1 MFGRVSLF
9 AIVALIGQASVL
21 AWQPATHPLPRP
33 APRSLFGGG
42 AKDGDKKKTGGIG
55 ATVDQ
60 FKKMQ
65 EMQQKSKKMQEDLQ
79 AARLTGKSADGL
91 TTVVVNGQATPLEA
105 TVGNIDAGADAVGKD
120 LLEALLN
127 ANEQAKKVMADS
139 VQELMAAS
147 GGMGMPGM
155 PGM

>member
-1 MFGRVSLF
+1 MFGRASLF
-9 AIVALIGQASVL
+9 AMVALVMQATVS
-21 AWQPATHPLPRP
+21 AWQPASHRLPRP
-33 APRSLFGGG
+33 APRMLFGGG
-42 AKDGDKKKTGGIG
+42 DKNAAAKKPGGIG

-65 EMQQKSKKMQEDLQ
+65 EMQQKSKKMQSDLL

-91 TTVVVNGQATPLEA
+91 TLVVVNGQAVPLEA
-105 TVGNIDAGADAVGKD
+105 TVGNIDLGADAVGQS
-120 LLEALLN
+120 LLEALLD
-127 ANEQAKKVMADS
+127 ANDQAKKVMAEA

-155 PGM
+155 GM

>member
-9 AIVALIGQASVL
+9 AIVALIGQATVL
-21 AWQPATHPLPRP
+21 AWQPATRPLPRP

-42 AKDGDKKKTGGIG
+42 AKDGDKKKKGGIG

-65 EMQQKSKKMQEDLQ
+65 ELQQKSKEMQADLL

-91 TTVVVNGQATPLEA
+91 TTVVVNGQASPLEA
-105 TVGNIDAGADAVGKD
+105 TVGNIDAGADAVGAS
-120 LLEALLN
+120 LLEALLD
-127 ANEQAKKVMADS
+127 ANKQAQKVMGDAM
-139 VQELMAAS
+139 QELMAAS
-147 GGMGMPGM
+147 GGMGIPGM
-155 PGM
+155 LGM